1 MALTISRPF
10 LVVPTT
16 FCSYLVVF
24 LNNTRG
30 CLGRKV
36 AYSSKAFWA
45 DGVNIFDFLIV
56 SFGLLELLADLGA
69 PLTVFR

>member
-36 AYSSKAFWA
+36 AYSSKAFWE
-45 DGVNIFDFLIV
+45 DGFNIFDFLIV
-56 SFGLLELLADLGA
+56 AFGLLELLEDLGVS
-69 PLTVFR
+69 LTVFR